1 MSPMTNKSPFA
12 RLRLTGG
19 RFDGPGM
26 PVESLVELGQYRELV
41 LGVARARFLRD
52 NPGRQRMPRGFFDR
66 LQLRL
71 RSVEDGSAMPV
82 LERIAAPGEL
92 LAPEDD
98 EFTHARDA
106 VEAAVRAAEKDEDFP
121 QEFPPDAAV
130 LFNRFGQTL
139 KAGEAIELRAGSA
152 PAGARYTTATR
163 RKLVLRAGSTYQDEL
178 RDIGWVSEV
187 DAGAMS
193 SKIRLRMG
201 PAGAIVAPL
210 DEVTFE
216 PVKEVLEPNGKG
228 PPVWVSGM
236 GVFDSSGQL
245 LRFDSIHDVEVVND
259 QEDLQR
265 LDKRLEELEALQ
277 AGWLDGGGARPDI
290 SALNHARRTLAEL
303 LNFDV
308 PQPRVFATP
317 EGGIQAEWTVDNREI
332 SVTFES
338 DSKLY
343 AIAVDLVSGESE
355 EPELTEADLAQI
367 ADLLQAT

>member
-1 MSPMTNKSPFA
+1 MSPMTNESPFA

-41 LGVARARFLRD
+41 LGVARARFLRG
-52 NPGRQRMPRGFFDR
+52 NPDRQRMPRGFFDR

-106 VEAAVRAAEKDEDFP
+106 IEAAVRAAENDEDFP

-139 KAGEAIELRAGSA
+139 RSGEAIELRAGSA
-152 PAGARYTTATR
+152 PSGARYTTATR
-163 RKLVLRAGSTYQDEL
+163 RKLVLSAGSTYQEEL

-201 PAGAIVAPL
+201 PAGTIVAPL
-210 DEVTFE
+210 NEVTFE
-216 PVKEVLEPNGKG
+216 PVKEVLEPSGKG
-228 PPVWVSGM
+228 PPVWVSGV

-245 LRFDSIHDVEVVND
+245 LRFDSIHDVEVVDD
-259 QEDLQR
+259 QEDLKR
-265 LDKRLEELEALQ
+265 LDERLEELAGLQ
-277 AGWLDGGGARPDI
+277 AGWLDGNGARPDI
-290 SALNHARRTLAEL
+290 SALSRARRTLAEL
-303 LNFDV
+303 LGLDV
-308 PQPRVFATP
+308 PRPRVFATP
-317 EGGIQAEWTVDNREI
+317 EGGIQAEWTIGNREI

-343 AIAVDLVSGESE
+343 TVAVDLSSGKSE
-355 EPELTEADLAQI
+355 EPELTEDDLAQI